1 MEVNMRK
8 FSTRYGRLG
17 TETAFAVGA
26 DAASW
31 EAKGHQVYPFHLG
44 DMNIPTPE
52 YVLEAAFKAARDG
65 KTGYAPGPGILP
77 LREALAENIG
87 HDRGLNLTAENISVQ
102 PGGKPVIGKFLGVLL
117 EEEAEALY
125 PNPGYPIY
133 ESQIEYLGGKALP
146 YGYVPSENGF
156 TINREEIENQIT
168 DKTSILIYNNYQN
181 PIGAESTAE
190 EMQWLAD
197 LALKHDLWVL
207 SDEAYFE
214 VRYSGTSRSIASLP
228 GMAERTVILYTF
240 SKKFAMT
247 GWRLGCAAG
256 PKEVIEA
263 ISKFNTNQES
273 CSNHFVQAAGVACLQ
288 GPPEPQDAILQEL
301 ELRRDALVEALLNID
316 GVKVSKPETTFYL
329 FPDVTEIYQR
339 MGYRDAA
346 KFRLDALYET
356 GVSFCS
362 REHFGR
368 PLPGEDKIFI
378 RFAYS
383 GINVDKIQEGL
394 LALKKFWE

>member
-1 MEVNMRK
+1 MKK
-8 FSTRYGRLG
+8 FTERYGRLG
-17 TETAFAVGA
+17 TETAFAVGG
-26 DAASW
+26 DAAAW
-31 EAKGHQVYPFHLG
+31 AAKGNSVYPFHLG
-44 DMNIPTPE
+44 DMNIITPE
-52 YVLEAAFKAARDG
+52 YIIEAAMKAAKDG

-87 HDRGLNLTAENISVQ
+87 NDRGIELTAENISVQ

-117 EEEAEALY
+117 EEGAEALY

-146 YGYVPSENGF
+146 YGYVTTADGF
-156 TINREEIENQIT
+156 EINREEIEAQIS
-168 DKTSILIYNNYQN
+168 DKTSIIVYNNYQN
-181 PIGAESTAE
+181 PIGAESTDA
-190 EMQWLAD
+190 EMQWIAD
-197 LALKHDLWVL
+197 LAIKHDLWVL

-214 VRYSGTSRSIASLP
+214 VRYSGKSKSIASLP
-228 GMAERTVILYTF
+228 GMVERTVILYTF

-256 PKEVIEA
+256 PAAVIEA

-273 CSNHFVQAAGVACLQ
+273 CSNHFVQAAGIACLQ
-288 GPPEPQDAILQEL
+288 GPAEPQDTILDEL
-301 ELRRDALVEALLNID
+301 KIRRDVLVDALLGID
-316 GVKVSKPETTFYL
+316 GIKVSKPETTFYL
-329 FPDVTEIYQR
+329 FPDVTEIFQR
-339 MGYRDAA
+339 KAYTDAA
-346 KFRLDALYET
+346 KFRLDALYNT

-368 PLPGEDKIFI
+368 PLPGEDKVFI

-394 LALKKFWE
+394 RALKKFWE

>member
-1 MEVNMRK
+1 MRK
-8 FSTRYGRLG
+8 FASRYDRLG

-26 DAASW
+26 DAAAW
-31 EAKGHQVYPFHLG
+31 AAKGNKVYPFHLG
-44 DMNIPTPE
+44 DMNIITPE
-52 YVLEAAFKAARDG
+52 YILDAAMKAARDG

-77 LREALAENIG
+77 LREALAEDIG
-87 HDRGLNLTAENISVQ
+87 KSRGLNYTAENISVQ
-102 PGGKPVIGKFLGVLL
+102 PGGKPVIGKFLAALL
-117 EEEAEALY
+117 EEGAEALY

-146 YGYVPSENGF
+146 YGYVTTEAGF
-156 TINREEIENQIT
+156 AINREEVERQIT
-168 DKTSILIYNNYQN
+168 DKTTVLIYNNYQN
-181 PIGAESTAE
+181 PIGAESTTE
-190 EMQWLAD
+190 EMQWMAD
-197 LALKHDLWVL
+197 LAIKHDLWVL
-207 SDEAYFE
+207 ADEAYFE
-214 VRYSGTSRSIASLP
+214 VRYSGQSRSIAALP

-256 PKEVIEA
+256 PQAVIEA

-273 CSNHFVQAAGVACLQ
+273 CSNHFVQAAGVACLN
-288 GPPEPQDAILQEL
+288 GPAEPQDAILSEL
-301 ELRRDALVEALLNID
+301 ELRRDALIDALLNIE
-316 GVKVSKPETTFYL
+316 GVKVSRPETTFYL

-339 MGYRDAA
+339 KAYSDAA
-346 KFRLDALYET
+346 KFRLDALYKT

-368 PLPGEDKIFI
+368 PLPGEDKVFI

-383 GINVDKIQEGL
+383 GINVDQIQEGL
-394 LALKKFWE
+394 AALKSFWE

>member
-1 MEVNMRK
+1 MKK

-26 DAASW
+26 DAAAWS
-31 EAKGHQVYPFHLG
+31 AKGHKVYPFHLG
-44 DMNIPTPE
+44 DMNIITPD
-52 YVLEAAFKAARDG
+52 YIMDAAMKAAHDG
-65 KTGYAPGPGILP
+65 KTGYAPGPGIMP
-77 LREALAENIG
+77 LREALAEDIG
-87 HDRGLNLTAENISVQ
+87 LARGLNYTAENISVQ
-102 PGGKPVIGKFLGVLL
+102 PGGKPVIGKFLAALM

-146 YGYVPSENGF
+146 YGYITTDSGF
-156 TINREEIENQIT
+156 EINKAEIEAQIT

-181 PIGAESTAE
+181 PIGAESTEA

-197 LALKHDLWVL
+197 LAIKHDLWVL
-207 SDEAYFE
+207 ADEAYFE
-214 VRYSGTSRSIASLP
+214 VRYGGKSKSIASLP

-256 PKEVIEA
+256 PVKVIEA

-273 CSNHFVQAAGVACLQ
+273 CSNHFVQAAGIAALK
-288 GPPEPQDAILQEL
+288 GPAEPQNAILDEL
-301 ELRRDALVEALLNID
+301 KIRRDVLVDALLDID

-329 FPDVTEIYQR
+329 FPDVTDIFKR
-339 MGYRDAA
+339 KGYTDSS

-378 RFAYS
+378 RYAYS
-383 GINVDKIQEGL
+383 GINVDQIQEGL
-394 LALKKFWE
+394 AALKKFWE

>member
-1 MEVNMRK
+1 MRK
-8 FSTRYGRLG
+8 FSSRYGRLG

-26 DAASW
+26 DAAAWAS
-31 EAKGHQVYPFHLG
+31 KGNTVYPFHLG
-44 DMNIPTPE
+44 DMNIITPE
-52 YVLEAAFKAARDG
+52 HIMEAAFKAARDG

-77 LREALAENIG
+77 LRELLAENIG
-87 HDRGLNLTAENISVQ
+87 KDRGLELSAENISVQ
-102 PGGKPVIGKFLGVLL
+102 PGGKPVIGKFLGALL
-117 EEEAEALY
+117 EERAEALY

-146 YGYVPSENGF
+146 YGYTPTATGF
-156 TINREEIENQIT
+156 EINKEEIEAQIT
-168 DKTSILIYNNYQN
+168 DKTSILVYNNYQN
-181 PIGAESTAE
+181 PIGAESNEE

-197 LALKHDLWVL
+197 LAIKHDLWVL

-214 VRYSGTSRSIASLP
+214 VRYSGKSKSIASLP

-256 PKEVIEA
+256 PKDVMEA

-273 CSNHFVQAAGVACLQ
+273 CSNHFVQEAGIACLT
-288 GPPEPQDAILQEL
+288 GPQDPQAMILDTL
-301 ELRRDALVEALLNID
+301 KGRRDALVDALLDID
-316 GVKVSKPETTFYL
+316 GVQVSRPETTFYL
-329 FPDVTEIYQR
+329 FPDVTEVFKR
-339 MGYRDAA
+339 NGYSDPSQ
-346 KFRLDALYET
+346 FRLDALHKT

-368 PLPGEDKIFI
+368 PLPGEDRVFI

-383 GINVDKIQEGL
+383 GIDVEHIQEGI
-394 LALKKFWE
+394 AGLKDFWE

>member
-1 MEVNMRK
+1 MRK
-8 FSTRYGRLG
+8 FANRYGRLG

-26 DAASW
+26 DAAAW
-31 EAKGHQVYPFHLG
+31 AAKGNHVYPFHLG

-52 YVLEAAFKAARDG
+52 YILDAALKAAHDG

-77 LREALAENIG
+77 LREALAEDIG
-87 HDRGLNLTAENISVQ
+87 MARGLNLTAENISVQ
-102 PGGKPVIGKFLGVLL
+102 PGGKPVIGKFLAVLL
-117 EEEAEALY
+117 EEGAEALY

-146 YGYVPSENGF
+146 YGYVTTDSGF
-156 TINREEIENQIT
+156 AINREEIEAQIT
-168 DKTSILIYNNYQN
+168 ENTSILIYNNYQN
-181 PIGAESTAE
+181 PIGAESTEA

-197 LALKHDLWVL
+197 LALKHNLWVL

-214 VRYSGTSRSIASLP
+214 VRYSGRSKSIASLP

-256 PKEVIEA
+256 PRELIDA

-273 CSNHFVQAAGVACLQ
+273 CSNHFVQAAGVAALN
-288 GPPEPQDAILQEL
+288 GPPGPQSAILAEL
-301 ELRRDALVEALLNID
+301 KLRRDALVKALLDID
-316 GVKVSKPETTFYL
+316 GVKVSTPETTFYL
-329 FPDVTEIYQR
+329 FPDVTDIFKRKAYT
-339 MGYRDAA
+339 DSS

-368 PLPGEDKIFI
+368 PLPGEDKVFI
-378 RFAYS
+378 RYAYS
-383 GINVDKIQEGL
+383 GINVDQIQEGL
-394 LALKKFWE
+394 AALKNFWE

>member
-1 MEVNMRK
+1 MRK
-8 FSTRYGRLG
+8 FSTRYSRLG

-26 DAASW
+26 DAAAW
-31 EAKGHQVYPFHLG
+31 AAKGNPVYPFHLG
-44 DMNIPTPE
+44 DMNIITPD
-52 YVLEAAFKAARDG
+52 YILDAANKAARDG

-87 HDRGLNLTAENISVQ
+87 KDRGLQFTAENISVQ
-102 PGGKPVIGKFLGVLL
+102 PGGKPVIGKFLGALL
-117 EEEAEALY
+117 EEGAEALY

-146 YGYVPSENGF
+146 YGYVPSETGF
-156 TINREEIENQIT
+156 TINRAEIEAQIT
-168 DKTSILIYNNYQN
+168 DRTSILIYNNYQN
-181 PIGAESTAE
+181 PIGAESTVE

-197 LALKHDLWVL
+197 LAIKHDLWVL

-214 VRYSGTSRSIASLP
+214 VRYGGTSKSIASLP

-256 PKEVIEA
+256 PKAVIEA

-273 CSNHFVQAAGVACLQ
+273 CSNHFVQVAGIACLQ
-288 GPPEPQDAILQEL
+288 GPEKPQKEILNEL
-301 ELRRDALVEALLNID
+301 KIRRDALVDALLDID
-316 GVKVSKPETTFYL
+316 GVQVTKPETTFYL

-339 MGYRDAA
+339 MGYTSPA

-368 PLPGEDKIFI
+368 RLPGEDRVFI

-383 GINVDKIQEGL
+383 GINVDRIQEGL
-394 LALKKFWE
+394 FALKKFWE

>member
-1 MEVNMRK
+1 MRK
-8 FSTRYGRLG
+8 FSNRYGRLG

-26 DAASW
+26 DAAAW
-31 EAKGHQVYPFHLG
+31 AAKGNQVYPFHLG

-52 YVLEAAFKAARDG
+52 YVLEAAVKAAKDG
-65 KTGYAPGPGILP
+65 KTGYAPGPGIMP

-87 HDRGLNLTAENISVQ
+87 NDRGLSFSAENISVQ
-102 PGGKPVIGKFLGVLL
+102 PGGKPVIGKFLGTLL
-117 EEEAEALY
+117 EEGAEALY

-146 YGYVPSENGF
+146 YGYVTSETGF
-156 TINREEIENQIT
+156 TINREEIEKQIT
-168 DKTSILIYNNYQN
+168 EKTSILIYNNYQN

-197 LALKHDLWVL
+197 LAIKHDLWVL

-214 VRYSGTSRSIASLP
+214 VRYSGTSKSIASLP

-256 PKEVIEA
+256 PKAVIEA

-273 CSNHFVQAAGVACLQ
+273 CSNHFVQVAGVACLE
-288 GPPEPQDAILQEL
+288 GPVEPQDAILDEL
-301 ELRRDALVEALLNID
+301 KIRRDVLVDALLNID
-316 GVKVSKPETTFYL
+316 GVQVSKPETTFYL
-329 FPDVTEIYQR
+329 FPDVTEIFKRKAYS
-339 MGYRDAA
+339 DAA
-346 KFRLDALYET
+346 KFRLDALHET

-368 PLPGEDKIFI
+368 PLPGEDRVFI

-383 GINVDKIQEGL
+383 GINVDKIQQGL
-394 LALKKFWE
+394 LALKNFWE

>member
-1 MEVNMRK
+1 MRK
-8 FSTRYGRLG
+8 FASRYDRLG

-26 DAASW
+26 DAAAW
-31 EAKGHQVYPFHLG
+31 AAKDNHVYPFHLG
-44 DMNIPTPE
+44 DMNIATPE
-52 YVLEAAFKAARDG
+52 YILDAALQAARDG

-77 LREALAENIG
+77 LREALAVDIG
-87 HDRGLNLTAENISVQ
+87 MARGLNLSAENISVQ
-102 PGGKPVIGKFLGVLL
+102 PGGKPVIGKFLATLL
-117 EEEAEALY
+117 EEGAEALY

-146 YGYVPSENGF
+146 YGYVATESGF
-156 TINREEIENQIT
+156 EINRAEIESQIT
-168 DKTSILIYNNYQN
+168 ENTSILIYNNYQN
-181 PIGAESTAE
+181 PIGAESTEAE
-190 EMQWLAD
+190 MRWLAD

-214 VRYSGTSRSIASLP
+214 VRYSGRSKSIASLP
-228 GMAERTVILYTF
+228 DMAERTVILYTF

-256 PKEVIEA
+256 PKDVIEA

-273 CSNHFVQAAGVACLQ
+273 CSNHFVQAAGIAALN
-288 GPPEPQDAILQEL
+288 GPAEPQNSILVEL
-301 ELRRDALVEALLNID
+301 KLRRDALVQALLDID
-316 GVKVSKPETTFYL
+316 GVKVSTPETTFYL
-329 FPDVTEIYQR
+329 FPDVTDIFKR
-339 MGYRDAA
+339 KGYSDAT
-346 KFRLDALYET
+346 KFRLDALHET

-368 PLPGEDKIFI
+368 PLPGEDKVFI

-383 GINVDKIQEGL
+383 GINVDQIQEGL
-394 LALKKFWE
+394 AALKIFWE

>member
-1 MEVNMRK
+1 MRS
-8 FSTRYGRLG
+8 FSSRYSRLG

-26 DAASW
+26 DAAAW
-31 EAKGHQVYPFHLG
+31 AAKGNDVYPFHLG
-44 DMNIPTPE
+44 DMNIITPE
-52 YVLEAAFKAARDG
+52 YILDAANKAVRDG

-87 HDRGLNLTAENISVQ
+87 HDRGLNFTAENISVQ
-102 PGGKPVIGKFLGVLL
+102 PGGKPVIGKFLGALL
-117 EEEAEALY
+117 EEGAEALY

-146 YGYVPSENGF
+146 YGYVPSETGF
-156 TINREEIENQIT
+156 AINREEIEAQIS

-181 PIGAESTAE
+181 PIGAESSLD

-214 VRYSGTSRSIASLP
+214 VRYSGSSKSIASLP

-256 PKEVIEA
+256 PKAVIEA

-273 CSNHFVQAAGVACLQ
+273 CSNHFVQVAGIACLN
-288 GPPEPQDAILQEL
+288 GPPEPQQAILNEL
-301 ELRRDALVEALLNID
+301 KQRRDVLVDALLDID
-316 GVKVSKPETTFYL
+316 GVKVTKPETTFYL
-329 FPDVTEIYQR
+329 FPDVTEIYR
-339 MGYRDAA
+339 RKGYSSPS
-346 KFRLDALYET
+346 KFRLDALYQT

-368 PLPGEDKIFI
+368 PLPGEDRVFI

-383 GINVDKIQEGL
+383 GINIDKIQQGL
-394 LALKKFWE
+394 LALKNFWE